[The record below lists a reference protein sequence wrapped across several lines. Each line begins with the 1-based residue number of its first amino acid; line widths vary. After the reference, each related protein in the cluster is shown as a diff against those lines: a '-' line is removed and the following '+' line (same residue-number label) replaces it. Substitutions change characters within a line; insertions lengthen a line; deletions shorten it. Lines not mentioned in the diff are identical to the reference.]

1 MLSTVCVNQKVAPHS
16 AFVMTHILPV
26 LSNGNSYFSLPH
38 NSNAQLVIRISLPDI
53 LDKLFSLRMKNF
65 STNSRV
71 YSAMPDVQVINL
83 NMHK

>member
-1 MLSTVCVNQKVAPHS
+1 MLSTVYVNQKVAPHS
-16 AFVMTHILPV
+16 AFVMTQILPV

-53 LDKLFSLRMKNF
+53 LDKLFSLRMKNL

-71 YSAMPDVQVINL
+71 YSAMPDVQVGNL